1 MGLIAERRI
10 TAVIFD
16 MDGTLLDSTLS
27 VERCWDKL
35 AVALGVDRASAPFAH
50 GVPSIPTIAAC
61 RPDLSPADVLEWN
74 RFHMRLEVEDTDG
87 IAPIPG
93 VFELLEALDAAD
105 MPWAIATSCQR
116 ELAEVRH
123 AAAGL
128 PRPEVFVV
136 AEMYKH
142 GKPAPDPFL
151 KAAELLGV
159 DPQST
164 IVVEDAEAGVRAG
177 VAAGAT
183 VCAVLTTHSAEELSA
198 AHFIAPS
205 LAELQHLLLASSC

>member
-1 MGLIAERRI
+1 
-10 TAVIFD
+10 

-61 RPDLSPADVLEWN
+61 RPDLSPSEVLEWN

-93 VFELLEALDAAD
+93 VFELLTALDAAGV
-105 MPWAIATSCQR
+105 PWGIATSCQA

-128 PRPEVFVV
+128 PRPDVFVV
-136 AEMYKH
+136 AEMYEQ

-159 DPQST
+159 DPRST

-177 VAAGAT
+177 LTAGAT
-183 VCAVLTTHSAEELSA
+183 VCAVLTTHDATELRD
-198 AHFIAPS
+198 AHFITPT
-205 LAELQHLLLASSC
+205 LPDLQELLLG